1 MTGGSAFNSHR
12 KKYSMN
18 ATANLNKLSDKV
30 YQELKLQGYSKLFN
44 WEDYHYFKKQA
55 QDEFNKVEAI
65 VQLFIFYSCDLSDF
79 EDYDF

>member
-1 MTGGSAFNSHR
+1 
-12 KKYSMN
+12 MN

-44 WEDYHYFKKQA
+44 WEDYRYFKKQT
-55 QDEFNKVEAI
+55 QEEFNRVEAI